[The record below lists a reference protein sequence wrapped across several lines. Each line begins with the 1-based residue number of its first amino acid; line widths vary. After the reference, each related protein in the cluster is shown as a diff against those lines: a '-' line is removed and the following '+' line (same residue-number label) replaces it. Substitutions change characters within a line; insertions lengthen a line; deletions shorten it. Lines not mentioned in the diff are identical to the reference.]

1 MFTKTTYHSLSKI
14 NIPQKIFT
22 EILKLMSDI
31 RPFDFEKEL
40 PETIHLI
47 YCDCSD
53 RSIEDDPC
61 DGYTCEFYPNTI
73 FVDPES
79 RYKELDII
87 SHELV
92 HILQKY
98 RYLIFKDEYE
108 DKYRDRWF
116 EDMAFKLELEI
127 GKLLRNTYTIELIT
141 DNTEEIEEFLTEIM
155 VVDEI
160 NFDDLEDF
168 E

>member
-1 MFTKTTYHSLSKI
+1 MFTETTYHSLSKI
-14 NIPQKIFT
+14 NIPQKILHN
-22 EILKLMSDI
+22 ILKLMSDI
-31 RPFDFEKEL
+31 RSFDFEKEL

-61 DGYTCEFYPNTI
+61 DGYTCEFYPHTI

-92 HILQKY
+92 HIFQKY

-116 EDMAFKLELEI
+116 EDMAFKLEPEI
-127 GKLLRNTYTIELIT
+127 GKLLKDTYTIELIT

-160 NFDDLEDF
+160 DFDDLEDF
-168 E
+168 K